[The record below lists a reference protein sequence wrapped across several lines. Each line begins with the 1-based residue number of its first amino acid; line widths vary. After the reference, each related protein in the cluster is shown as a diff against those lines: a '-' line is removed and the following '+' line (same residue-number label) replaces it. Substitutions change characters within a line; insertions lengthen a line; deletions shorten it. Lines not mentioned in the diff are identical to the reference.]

1 MISLVLFLGMVAK
14 PAPGV
19 RKVSATPCEV
29 VDVRVALGMSTLL
42 EFEMP
47 PQMSFHADK
56 EHFEIHS
63 TDSANRVL
71 AIIPKVSSSEIQN
84 LMAGG
89 ASANTPR
96 ALAALLDEYFKT
108 NLFVFFKNSSRLI
121 FRLRFSTKDEAD
133 YVVSVKQIFKEGC
146 AL

>member
-1 MISLVLFLGMVAK
+1 MISMILALNLLMK
-14 PAPGV
+14 PEIGV

-29 VDVRVALGMSTLL
+29 VDVRVALGQSTLL

-56 EHFEIHS
+56 EHFEIQS

-84 LMAGG
+84 LIAGG
-89 ASANTPR
+89 ASASTPR
-96 ALAALLDEYFKT
+96 ALAKLLDEYFKT